1 MLNNQANLY
10 IMKKILILISITL
23 FFLCIS
29 CEEKIQSSSEFAL
42 INVDKNY
49 SFKELI
55 LQNFMDVEYILL
67 ETNADFLCEGF
78 VQDVGKKYIIVRNF
92 KHTGDI
98 FIFDRQ
104 GRAVKKFN
112 RRGQGGEEYVI
123 LLEVVLD
130 EKRSELFVNDWGRKI
145 VVYDLD
151 GNYKRS
157 FKAKEN
163 AKYRMMRN
171 FNEDYLICYD
181 DLIPDVETE
190 PKQAMLLVSKQ
201 DGQYQEIKMPFEKK
215 ELQQCL
221 LRVIKMGWYM
231 AHGLKQ
237 IIHLFL
243 IRNNGY

>member
-29 CEEKIQSSSEFAL
+29 CEEKIQSSSEFSL

-112 RRGQGGEEYVI
+112 RI
-123 LLEVVLD
+123 
-130 EKRSELFVNDWGRKI
+130 
-145 VVYDLD
+145 
-151 GNYKRS
+151 
-157 FKAKEN
+157 KAL
-163 AKYRMMRN
+163 YC
-171 FNEDYLICYD
+171 D
-181 DLIPDVETE
+181 
-190 PKQAMLLVSKQ
+190 Q
-201 DGQYQEIKMPFEKK
+201 
-215 ELQQCL
+215 
-221 LRVIKMGWYM
+221 LR
-231 AHGLKQ
+231 
-237 IIHLFL
+237 FS
-243 IRNNGY
+243 

>member
-112 RRGQGGEEYVI
+112 RRGQGGEEYVL

-130 EKRSELFVNDWGRKI
+130 EKRSELFVNDWGRNCS
-145 VVYDLD
+145 L
-151 GNYKRS
+151 
-157 FKAKEN
+157 
-163 AKYRMMRN
+163 
-171 FNEDYLICYD
+171 
-181 DLIPDVETE
+181 
-190 PKQAMLLVSKQ
+190 
-201 DGQYQEIKMPFEKK
+201 
-215 ELQQCL
+215 
-221 LRVIKMGWYM
+221 
-231 AHGLKQ
+231 
-237 IIHLFL
+237 
-243 IRNNGY
+243 